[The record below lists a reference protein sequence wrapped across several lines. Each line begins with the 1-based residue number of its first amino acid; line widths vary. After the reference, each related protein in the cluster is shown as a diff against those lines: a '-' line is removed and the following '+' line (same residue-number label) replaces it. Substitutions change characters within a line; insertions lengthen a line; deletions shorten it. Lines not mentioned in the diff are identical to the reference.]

1 MATVPAPR
9 TWATTDLTTTI
20 FNGTTGIKGPL
31 DFLLSPPRARC
42 YQTAVTSMPN
52 GTATAILFDTEE
64 DDTDSMH
71 SIATNTSR
79 IVCNAAGLY
88 QVIAT
93 LGFAASATGYRRVDL
108 RKNGGATP
116 FATVSV
122 AAAPSLSSAI
132 QVVAKVP
139 LAVGDYI
146 EMYGTQNSGG
156 ALASVAGSDWTKLE
170 AQWVALS

>member
-9 TWATTDLTTTI
+9 TWAASDLTTTI

-31 DFLLSPPRARC
+31 DFLLNPPRCRL
-42 YQTAVTSMPN
+42 YQTATTSMPS

-71 SIATNTSR
+71 STSTNTSR

-93 LGFAASATGYRRVDL
+93 LGFAGNATGYRRVDL
-108 RKNGGATP
+108 RKNGGPTP

-122 AAAPSLSSAI
+122 QAASSLSSAV

-139 LAVGDYI
+139 LAVGDYV
-146 EMYGTQNSGG
+146 EMYGTQNSGS
-156 ALASVAGSDWTKLE
+156 ALASVAGADWTKFE

>member
-88 QVIAT
+88 QVVGTI
-93 LGFAASATGYRRVDL
+93 GFVASATGYRRVEL
-108 RKNGGATP
+108 RKNGSATA
-116 FATVSV
+116 FGRVSV
-122 AAAPSLSSAI
+122 AAAPSLSTAI
-132 QVVAKVP
+132 QVVGQVP
-139 LAVGDYI
+139 LAVGDYV
-146 EMYGTQNSGG
+146 EMYGTQTSGAALDTVPG
-156 ALASVAGSDWTKLE
+156 ADWTKLT